1 MEGKKAIQFWGKI
14 EKYCW
19 HSRKISLTQDIH
31 GGYRALATNIRFWA
45 QGPFLTSNPL
55 PLLSYQILRENW
67 KILLTQPINISHV
80 RYLWWLSCIN
90 HQYIQ
95 NIDANPKY
103 WCNIGILAIG
113 LVDTWFV
120 DRWIM
125 TLFVLSL
132 YLMCQCPKYSHKS
145 FWTQGSFL
153 SSDLLPSY
161 QILREKWKLLL
172 TWPMNISYLRYPW
185 WLSCFDCQYI

>member
-19 HSRKISLTQDIH
+19 QSK
-31 GGYRALATNIRFWA
+31 
-45 QGPFLTSNPL
+45 
-55 PLLSYQILRENW
+55 
-67 KILLTQPINISHV
+67 NISHP
-80 RYLWWLSCIN
+80 RYPWWLSCIS
-90 HQYIQ
+90 HQYKILGSRSISHIQ
-95 NIDANPKY
+95 PITITLISNFDGKLKNIVNTIDKYLSCEISMVVTMYRPPIHPKN
-103 WCNIGILAIG
+103 WCNIGILTTG

-125 TLFVLSL
+125 TLFILGL
-132 YLMCQCPKYSHKS
+132 YLMCRCPKYSHKS

-153 SSDLLPSY
+153 SSDLLPAY

-172 TWPMNISYLRYPW
+172 TWPMNISYLWYPW
-185 WLSCFDCQYI
+185 WLSCFGRQYI